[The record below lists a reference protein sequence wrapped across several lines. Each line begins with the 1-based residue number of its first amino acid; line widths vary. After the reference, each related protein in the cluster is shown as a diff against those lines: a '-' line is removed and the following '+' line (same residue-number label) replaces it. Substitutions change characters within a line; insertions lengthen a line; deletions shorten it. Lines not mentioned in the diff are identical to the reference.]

1 MKVFDCVIL
10 HQADKELEEKWEKY
24 IRRTTERGFMECTR
38 CNVVCP
44 YGKPVDDK
52 IIPEKGEYQIMSKVE
67 VNTHAPDFI
76 LPDFRGNSVRLSDF
90 AGRKN
95 VLVVF
100 NRGFV

>member
-1 MKVFDCVIL
+1 
-10 HQADKELEEKWEKY
+10 
-24 IRRTTERGFMECTR
+24 
-38 CNVVCP
+38 
-44 YGKPVDDK
+44 
-52 IIPEKGEYQIMSKVE
+52 MSKVE